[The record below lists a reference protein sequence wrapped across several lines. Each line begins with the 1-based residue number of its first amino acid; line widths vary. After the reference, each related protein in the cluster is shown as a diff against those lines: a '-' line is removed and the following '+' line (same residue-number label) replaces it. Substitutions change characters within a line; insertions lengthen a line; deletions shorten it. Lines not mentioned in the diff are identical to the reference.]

1 MGRAAQHPLV
11 FGIGVILS
19 LSHLYFNTI
28 GTLPDLWVALVH
40 FAGFGLLCSFTTPV
54 LRKRNPGLIDKPSTL
69 WQALS
74 IGLGILGMAAC
85 LWLGWQEVALYE
97 RGVQLTPMDRIAAI
111 AVILLALEWTRRT
124 LGWTI
129 PILIVIALSYVVWW
143 GQWLDGLFN
152 FPGLSLDTLL
162 FRSVYGGEGM
172 FGSIARISWSYV
184 FIFILFGAFL
194 LKSGAGDVII
204 DLARCAAGR
213 WTGGPGLVAVVAS
226 GLMGSV
232 SGSAVA
238 NTASTGV
245 ITIPLMRKAGFTPRF
260 AAGIEAA
267 ASTGG
272 QLMPPV
278 MGAGAF
284 IMANY
289 TQVPYL
295 QIIGYAAL
303 PALLY
308 FLSIGF
314 FVRVEARRLN
324 IPCQPL
330 SEQSFSQVLKQGW
343 PSLLPIVILV
353 GALIVGFT
361 PTYAGCIA
369 ILGVVVASWCSK
381 RPMSLRDILEALHQ
395 GALNMTSTALL
406 LVAVGLI
413 VNVVTTTGIGNT
425 FSLMISEWAQGSLL
439 LSLALIAMAS
449 LILGMGLP
457 VTASYI
463 VLATLSAPILYQMIA
478 EQQILNL
485 MQAGTLPEQA
495 KALFMLSAPESVS
508 QLSQPMAA
516 ATAQALLVT
525 FPADLK
531 PMLLEQALSPALI
544 SAALVSAH
552 MIIFWLSQDS
562 NVTPP
567 VCLTAFAA
575 AAIAQTPPM
584 QTGLSAWK
592 LAKGLYIIPLL
603 FAYTPFIGGDGQQT
617 LMIFITAALG
627 LYALVGVFQG
637 YLEAKLS
644 GLQRLILLA
653 SAGLLLWP
661 LPNVW
666 WSALGVIGLV
676 GVFAWSQVSTHW
688 RNRL

>member
-1 MGRAAQHPLV
+1 
-11 FGIGVILS
+11 
-19 LSHLYFNTI
+19 
-28 GTLPDLWVALVH
+28 
-40 FAGFGLLCSFTTPV
+40 
-54 LRKRNPGLIDKPSTL
+54 
-69 WQALS
+69 
-74 IGLGILGMAAC
+74 
-85 LWLGWQEVALYE
+85 
-97 RGVQLTPMDRIAAI
+97 
-111 AVILLALEWTRRT
+111 
-124 LGWTI
+124 
-129 PILIVIALSYVVWW
+129 
-143 GQWLDGLFN
+143 
-152 FPGLSLDTLL
+152 
-162 FRSVYGGEGM
+162 
-172 FGSIARISWSYV
+172 
-184 FIFILFGAFL
+184 
-194 LKSGAGDVII
+194 
-204 DLARCAAGR
+204 LARCAAGR

-245 ITIPLMRKAGFTPRF
+245 ITIPLMRKAGFSPRF

-330 SEQSFSQVLKQGW
+330 SEQSFWQVLKQGW
-343 PSLLPIVILV
+343 SSLLPIVILV
-353 GALIVGFT
+353 AALVIGFT

-369 ILGVVVASWCSK
+369 ILGVVIASWFSR
-381 RPMSLRDILEALHQ
+381 RPMTLRDILEALYQ
-395 GALNMTSTALL
+395 GARNMTSTALL

-425 FSLMISEWAQGSLL
+425 FSLMISQWAEGSLL
-439 LSLALIAMAS
+439 LTLVLIALAS

-463 VLATLSAPILYQMIA
+463 VLATLSAPVLYQLIA
-478 EQQILNL
+478 EQQILSM
-485 MQAGTLPEQA
+485 MQAGNLPEQA
-495 KALFMLSAPESVS
+495 RALFMLTAPDSIT
-508 QLSQPMAA
+508 QLSQPMTAINA
-516 ATAQALLVT
+516 QTLLATLPT
-525 FPADLK
+525 DIK
-531 PMLLEQALSPALI
+531 PMLLEQTLSPAMI

-575 AAIAQTPPM
+575 AAIAKTPPM

-603 FAYTPFIGGDGQQT
+603 FAYTPLIGGNSQQT
-617 LMIFITAALG
+617 LIIFVTAILG

-637 YLEAKLS
+637 YLETALS
-644 GLQRLILLA
+644 WLQRALLLA
-653 SAGLLLWP
+653 CGILLLWP
-661 LPNVW
+661 VPNLW
-666 WSALGVIGLV
+666 WNALGTVGLV
-676 GVFAWSQVSTHW
+676 GVFSCSQVSTH
-688 RNRL
+688 RRSKL

>member
-1 MGRAAQHPLV
+1 METRPDGSPQPRTVKSRIV
-11 FGIGVILS
+11 FSIGVILS

-28 GTLPDLWVALVH
+28 GTLPDLWVALFH
-40 FAGFGLLCSFTTPV
+40 FAGFGLLCGFSTPDSATNQGWQRISIA
-54 LRKRNPGLIDKPSTL
+54 LGLV
-69 WQALS
+69 
-74 IGLGILGMAAC
+74 GVAAC
-85 LWLGWQEVALYE
+85 CWLGWQEVALYE
-97 RGVQLTPMDRIAAI
+97 RGVNLTPLDRFAAV
-111 AVILLALEWTRRT
+111 AVIVLALEWTRRT

-143 GQWLDGLFN
+143 GQWLEGLFN

-245 ITIPLMRKAGFTPRF
+245 ITIPLMQKAGFSPRF
-260 AAGIEAA
+260 AAAIEAA

-308 FLSIGF
+308 FVSIGF

-324 IPCQPL
+324 IPCQSL
-330 SEQSFSQVLKQGW
+330 SDQSFWQVLKQGW

-353 GALIVGFT
+353 AALVIGFT

-369 ILGVVVASWCSK
+369 ILGVVIASWCSR
-381 RPMSLRDILEALHQ
+381 RPMSLRDIMEALHQ

-425 FSLMISEWAQGSLL
+425 FSLMISQWAQGSLL
-439 LSLALIAMAS
+439 LSLILIAVAS

-463 VLATLSAPILYQMIA
+463 VLATLSAPVLYQLIA
-478 EQQILNL
+478 EQQVLNM
-485 MQAGTLPEQA
+485 MQAGNLPEQA
-495 KALFMLSAPESVS
+495 RTLFMLTAPDSLTH
-508 QLSQPMAA
+508 LSQPMTAGS
-516 ATAQALLVT
+516 AQALLVT
-525 FPADLK
+525 LPADIK
-531 PMLLEQALSPALI
+531 PMLLEQSLSPAMI

-552 MIIFWLSQDS
+552 MILFWLSQDS

-575 AAIAQTPPM
+575 AAIAKTPPM

-603 FAYTPFIGGDGQQT
+603 FAYTPFIGGDSQQT
-617 LMIFITAALG
+617 LTIFFTAILG

-637 YLEAKLS
+637 HLEGPLCWWQR
-644 GLQRLILLA
+644 GLLMA
-653 SAGLLLWP
+653 SSVLLLWP
-661 LPNVW
+661 LPNLLWAGAGATGLIFVFI
-666 WSALGVIGLV
+666 WSRRIKT
-676 GVFAWSQVSTHW
+676 SI
-688 RNRL
+688 N

>member
-1 MGRAAQHPLV
+1 MGPGQRRMTQMGTVL
-11 FGIGVILS
+11 GVVLS
-19 LSHLYFNTI
+19 LCHLYFNTLS
-28 GTLPDLWVALVH
+28 TLPDLWVALFH
-40 FAGFGLLCSFTTPV
+40 FAGFGLLCSLTVPALPTRRRVNLLLGV
-54 LRKRNPGLIDKPSTL
+54 LGV
-69 WQALS
+69 
-74 IGLGILGMAAC
+74 AAC

-97 RGVQLTPMDRIAAI
+97 RGVALSPWDRAAAI
-111 AVILLALEWTRRT
+111 VVIMLALEWTRRT

-129 PILIVIALSYVVWW
+129 PILTLVALSYVVWW
-143 GQWLDGLFN
+143 GQWIDGLFN

-184 FIFILFGAFL
+184 FTFILFGAFL
-194 LKSGAGDVII
+194 LRSGAGDVII
-204 DLARCAAGR
+204 ELARCAAGR

-245 ITIPLMRKAGFTPRF
+245 ITIPLMQKAGFPPRF

-324 IPCQPL
+324 LPRQSL
-330 SEQSFSQVLKQGW
+330 SERSVSQVLRQGW
-343 PSLLPIVILV
+343 PSLLPILILV
-353 GALIVGFT
+353 GALVLGFT
-361 PTYAGCIA
+361 PTYAGGIA
-369 ILGVVVASWCSK
+369 ILAVVVASWCSK
-381 RPMSLRDILEALHQ
+381 RPMTLRDIVAALHQ

-406 LVAVGLI
+406 LITVGLI

-425 FSLMISEWAQGSLL
+425 FSLMISQWAEGSLL
-439 LSLALIAMAS
+439 LSLVLVALAS

-463 VLATLSAPILYQMIA
+463 VLATLSAPILYQLIA
-478 EQQILNL
+478 EQQILGL
-485 MQAGTLPEQA
+485 MLAGELPEA
-495 KALFMLSAPESVS
+495 ARGLFLLTAPDALSQLSAPMSNAS
-508 QLSQPMAA
+508 
-516 ATAQALLVT
+516 AQALLAT
-525 FPADLK
+525 LPDELK

-575 AAIAQTPPM
+575 AAIAKTPPM
-584 QTGLSAWK
+584 QTGFAAWK

-603 FAYTPFIGGDGQQT
+603 FAYTPLIGGDSGQA
-617 LMIFITAALG
+617 LWIFISAALG
-627 LYALVGVFQG
+627 LYALVGALQG
-637 YLEAKLS
+637 YLEASLS
-644 GLQRLILLA
+644 GWHRAILLA
-653 SAGLLLWP
+653 SGCLLLWP
-661 LPNVW
+661 ATHSGW
-666 WSALGVIGLV
+666 QGMAGQGIGAVMLLAV
-676 GVFAWSQVSTHW
+676 CLLSLRRAA
-688 RNRL
+688 